1 MQKTVIELVS
11 KTGLPLIARKAL
23 VAAIE
28 AVVKAFGYNKV
39 CEGTSCEPGVLNAE
53 FKHVPEEGVQEEVD
67 PQIAIDAKAKKAKAA
82 PAKAKAKPK
91 AKAKAKAVAKKGAK
105 TKK

>member
-53 FKHVPEEGVQEEVD
+53 FKHVPEEGAAADVQAGPVAK
-67 PQIAIDAKAKKAKAA
+67 PRPKPVKAKAK
-82 PAKAKAKPK
+82 PAKAKAKP
-91 AKAKAKAVAKKGAK
+91 AAKKGAK
-105 TKK
+105 KKK